1 MSITRRSLLGLGG
14 AALASPL
21 LGMKFEGQIEN
32 GKTPKNIIFMVADG
46 MAIQS
51 LTIADQF
58 LDKVHGRR
66 GYWHTLMNQEF
77 ATTGLQMT
85 SSLSSVVTDSS
96 AASSAWSSGR
106 HIWNGQ
112 VNQFP
117 DGTKLTP
124 ICEIL
129 HSAGMKTGL
138 VTTTRITHATPAGF
152 ASCVFQRDQ
161 EDDIAAQYL
170 KSGVDVL
177 LGGGSRQFDA
187 TKRKDGVDL
196 LSKFKAAGYDL
207 VTDRAAMLKNKSKK
221 VLGLFASN
229 HLPYTVDHIN
239 SPEMMKDIPTL
250 AELTRHGINTLKD
263 APKGFL
269 LQVEGGRVD
278 HAGHANDIGGML
290 HDQIAFEDAV
300 KVAVEFALADGE
312 TLVVITTDHATGGLS
327 LNGAGSEYFD
337 SNAGLESL
345 SGIKSSFEALVPQFG
360 LKPTA
365 KQVAELVESK
375 LGYRLSGIE
384 AVEIAETWAG
394 RSPFKVSDFYNWKEG
409 SLAVIMANH
418 HKVGFTSGN
427 HTSDH
432 CLVTA
437 VGSGSSWFAGV
448 RWNISYFDYLLSLKG
463 LKHSNP
469 QMSFEDAKRAMDQAK
484 DKGLYALC
492 EHCCD
497 PDE

>member
-1 MSITRRSLLGLGG
+1 MSISRRSLLGLGG
-14 AALASPL
+14 AALVTPL
-21 LGMKFEGQIEN
+21 LGMKYEGGSKPN
-32 GKTPKNIIFMVADG
+32 RPVKNIIFMVADG

-58 LDKVHGRR
+58 QDRVYGKR
-66 GYWHTLMNQEF
+66 GYWHSLMNEEY
-77 ATTGLQMT
+77 ATSGLQMT

-124 ICEIL
+124 ICEIM
-129 HSAGMKTGL
+129 HSAGLKTGL

-152 ASCVFQRDQ
+152 ASSVFQRDQ
-161 EDDIAAQYL
+161 EDDIALQYL
-170 KSGVDVL
+170 NSGVDVF
-177 LGGGSRQFDA
+177 LGGGSRHFDSR
-187 TKRKDGVDL
+187 TRKDGMDL
-196 LSKFKAAGYDL
+196 AGKFKAAGFDVVAEKDL
-207 VTDRAAMLKNKSKK
+207 MKKSRSKK
-221 VLGLFASN
+221 ILGLFTSS

-239 SPEMMKDIPTL
+239 NEELKLNVPTL
-250 AELTRHGINTLKD
+250 AEMTSHAISTLKGS
-263 APKGFL
+263 PKGFL

-300 KVAVEFALADGE
+300 KVAVDFALADGE

-327 LNGAGSEYFD
+327 LNGAGNEYFD
-337 SNAGLESL
+337 SSAGLESL
-345 SGIKSSFEALVPQFG
+345 KGVKASFENLVPRFG

-365 KQVAELVESK
+365 KQVAELVEEK
-375 LGYRLSGIE
+375 MGYRLSGKE
-384 AVEIAETWAG
+384 AVAVSETWAG
-394 RSPFKVSDFYNWKEG
+394 RSPFALSEFYNWKEG

-437 VGSGSSWFAGV
+437 IGPGSEWFRGV
-448 RWNISYFDYLLSLKG
+448 KWNISYFDYLLSLKG

-469 QMSFEDAKRAMDQAK
+469 TMSFEDAKKAMDNAK
-484 DKGLYALC
+484 NSGLFTFC
-492 EHCCD
+492 DHCCD
-497 PDE
+497 ADA